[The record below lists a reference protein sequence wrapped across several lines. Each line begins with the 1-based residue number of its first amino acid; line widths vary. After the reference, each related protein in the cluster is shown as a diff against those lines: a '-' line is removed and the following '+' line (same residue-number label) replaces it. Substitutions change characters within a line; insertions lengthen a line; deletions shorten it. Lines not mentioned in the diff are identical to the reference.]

1 MLSLTTI
8 YIVALAASLALAV
21 FASLFVTLAPTASF
35 LQKLLIIPI
44 VSYVVSIILSVVLQA
59 ITCKSVLFSS
69 TLQGNLLFFILL
81 PVMYLMYHNPMD
93 SQTLPYVQRIV
104 TSVLDSSW
112 SNDQKSPFAYAYW
125 TFFTSLVLFAFLLPI
140 QTVCAN

>member
-8 YIVALAASLALAV
+8 YIIALAASLALAV
-21 FASLFVTLAPTASF
+21 FASLFISLSPTASF
-35 LQKLLIIPI
+35 LQKLIIIPVVSYI
-44 VSYVVSIILSVVLQA
+44 VSILLSLILQA
-59 ITCKSVLFSS
+59 ISCKSVLFSS
-69 TLQGNLLFFILL
+69 TLQGNLLFFLL
-81 PVMYLMYHNPMD
+81 IPIMYLMYHNPLE
-93 SQTLPYVQRIV
+93 SQVLPYVQRIV

-140 QTVCAN
+140 QTICAK

>member
-8 YIVALAASLALAV
+8 YIIAIAASLALAV
-21 FASLFVTLAPTASF
+21 FASMFISLSPSASF
-35 LQKLLIIPI
+35 IQKLFIIPI
-44 VSYVVSIILSVVLQA
+44 VSYIVSIILSLVLQA
-59 ITCKSVLFSS
+59 ITCKSVLFTS

-81 PVMYLMYHNPMD
+81 PIMYLMYHNPLET
-93 SQTLPYVQRIV
+93 QILPYVQRIV

-125 TFFTSLVLFAFLLPI
+125 TFFTSLVLFAFLLPV
-140 QTVCAN
+140 QTVCAK